1 MRALAL
7 VVLMLTT
14 SLAGCVAPEPML
26 GELMEPTTQGD
37 ETPERMTIVA
47 PTAGRSV
54 DESPV
59 LNVVASADGNA
70 TLLIW
75 SRPDAAVPRLDG
87 NDRDRSRE
95 GNYTDLRV
103 VSVHRYPSFEDADEV
118 IERYGT
124 ANTSTEATWPLL
136 LPSDGDTVVNADTG
150 EATTVDLVDAFEG
163 PVTQPLQVL
172 EAKATSC
179 GPPNLPVK
187 HLRGLRSRPPSCAPS
202 TRRFFPLP
210 GKRFFGL
217 ANAGIVP
224 APGHDGFT
232 PTMTSPSATSGT

>member
-1 MRALAL
+1 MRALSL
-7 VVLMLTT
+7 VMLLLTT

-75 SRPDAAVPRLDG
+75 VAAGCSGCHDWTEMIATARE
-87 NDRDRSRE
+87 E

-163 PVTQPLQVL
+163 PVTPTLQVL
-172 EAKATSC
+172 DGEGHLGWTSKTYGSNTSVLDEAAT
-179 GPPNLPVK
+179 LM
-187 HLRGLRSRPPSCAPS
+187 RSLNEAV
-202 TRRFFPLP
+202 
-210 GKRFFGL
+210 
-217 ANAGIVP
+217 A
-224 APGHDGFT
+224 
-232 PTMTSPSATSGT
+232 

>member
-1 MRALAL
+1 MRARSL
-7 VVLMLTT
+7 VVLLLTT

-70 TLLIW
+70 TLLVW
-75 SRPDAAVPRLDG
+75 VAAGCSGCHDWTEMIATARE
-87 NDRDRSRE
+87 E

-163 PVTQPLQVL
+163 PDTPTLQVL
-172 EAKATSC
+172 DGE
-179 GPPNLPVK
+179 G
-187 HLRGLRSRPPSCAPS
+187 HL
-202 TRRFFPLP
+202 
-210 GKRFFGL
+210 
-217 ANAGIVP
+217 
-224 APGHDGFT
+224 
-232 PTMTSPSATSGT
+232 

>member
-1 MRALAL
+1 MRALLL
-7 VVLMLTT
+7 VVLLLTT

-26 GELMEPTTQGD
+26 GEPMEPATPSD

-59 LNVVASADGNA
+59 LDVVASADGNA
-70 TLLIW
+70 TLLVW
-75 SRPDAAVPRLDG
+75 VAAGCSGCHDWTEMIATA
-87 NDRDRSRE
+87 RDE

-118 IERYGT
+118 IDRYGT

-150 EATTVDLVDAFEG
+150 EATSDHHHVRPACRD
-163 PVTQPLQVL
+163 
-172 EAKATSC
+172 
-179 GPPNLPVK
+179 
-187 HLRGLRSRPPSCAPS
+187 RILRSFGAVHRAS
-202 TRRFFPLP
+202 PL
-210 GKRFFGL
+210 
-217 ANAGIVP
+217 
-224 APGHDGFT
+224 
-232 PTMTSPSATSGT
+232 